1 MPHTDEPT
9 ATDAAQT
16 ASAAHIANATPA
28 TPAAPRR
35 RDPEGRRRAILTAA
49 TEIIVEEGAAA
60 LTHRAVAKRASVPL
74 GSTTQ
79 YFSSIDD
86 MRECAL
92 QQLADEIDEAIARL
106 EPFIATIFERPDPII
121 DELLAYL
128 EDPRTVHADIAL
140 MTSGTTD
147 PRLRALALRWPER
160 VVDLL
165 STQVGQERAVAIA
178 VFLDG
183 ATMHA
188 GLTGTP
194 LGRDE
199 LTRVLQALMTMPVPG
214 SAHT

>member
-1 MPHTDEPT
+1 MHETTESAAPAAP
-9 ATDAAQT
+9 AAQ
-16 ASAAHIANATPA
+16 AA
-28 TPAAPRR
+28 PAAPRR
-35 RDPEGRRRAILTAA
+35 RDPEGRRRAILAAA

-79 YFSSIDD
+79 YFTSIDD

-92 QQLADEIDEAIARL
+92 QQLADEIDESIARL
-106 EPFIATIFERPDPII
+106 EPFIATIFEHPDPVF

-160 VVDLL
+160 IVDLL
-165 STQVGQERAVAIA
+165 STQVGRERAVAIA
-178 VFLDG
+178 VFIDG

-199 LTRVLQALMTMPVPG
+199 LTRALQALMTMPVPG

>member
-1 MPHTDEPT
+1 MPHTDETT
-9 ATDAAQT
+9 AAGAPQT
-16 ASAAHIANATPA
+16 ASAAHTATAAQNTPA
-28 TPAAPRR
+28 TPRR

-79 YFSSIDD
+79 YFTSIDD

-106 EPFIATIFERPDPII
+106 EPFIATMHERPDPII